1 VNENEVV
8 YQRFPGD
15 TLSGDL
21 YSYRPGIYLAT
32 FSQTEGTQPNSWNSW
47 NAPPPGACGAPTSHM
62 VRACRV
68 VAPPAERGR
77 AEPGVLG
84 GW

>member
-1 VNENEVV
+1 MNENEVV

-47 NAPPPGACGAPTSHM
+47 NAPPPRCADVTYGARVQGGRT
-62 VRACRV
+62 AC
-68 VAPPAERGR
+68 
-77 AEPGVLG
+77 
-84 GW
+84 

>member
-1 VNENEVV
+1 MNENEVV

-32 FSQTEGTQPNSWNSW
+32 LSQTEGTRLNVGIHGMWSPRCR
-47 NAPPPGACGAPTSHM
+47 ALTSHV

-77 AEPGVLG
+77 AESSVLG
-84 GW
+84 GR

>member
-1 VNENEVV
+1 MNENEVV

-32 FSQTEGTQPNSWNSW
+32 FSQTEGSRLICRNSWNVVL
-47 NAPPPGACGAPTSHM
+47 GACGALTSHV

-77 AEPGVLG
+77 AESSVLG